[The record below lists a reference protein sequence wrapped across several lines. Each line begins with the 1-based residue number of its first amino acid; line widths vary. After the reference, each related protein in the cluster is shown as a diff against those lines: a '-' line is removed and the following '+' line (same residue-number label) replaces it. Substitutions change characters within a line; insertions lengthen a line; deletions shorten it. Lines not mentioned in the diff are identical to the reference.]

1 VEREMAANLG
11 LERGKKM
18 GDVVL
23 MFLVIGRMKEE
34 GWRRVVKRNKK
45 AL

>member
-1 VEREMAANLG
+1 
-11 LERGKKM
+11 M

-34 GWRRVVKRNKK
+34 GWRRVVKRNKNPSE
-45 AL
+45 L